1 MDTFDSD
8 AERGTRNRRAILGD
22 AWVDRSQANA
32 TDFTAEFQDFITRVA
47 WHGIWGRPGLDDR
60 TRRIIVLAITCAM
73 GRWEEFE
80 LHVRAAIRPDAPGRL
95 TPDDLKEVLLQAA
108 VYAGVPAANTGLA
121 HATKILREAG
131 IELAPKDVRSVAH
144 PGSGRDGRTQVSPSI
159 AYSVREP
166 RHGGAPRHTVVLSH
180 ALGCDRS
187 MWDTLAAALAAD
199 CRVVTYDQR
208 GHGVSDAPA
217 GPYTVGELA
226 DDAAALI
233 REVADGPVVF
243 IGLSMGG
250 MIAQELAL
258 RHPTLVKALVIANSC
273 GGYDDTG
280 RAGWTARVELVRTQG
295 MGAVAEMAMPRWF
308 GEAFRAAQPATVDRW
323 RRRVASTHPGGYIGT
338 CEALRGMDTF
348 ARLPDIKAPTL
359 VLAGELDPGTP
370 VAMSEALVRGIAGA
384 ELAVLDG
391 ASHLSVLERP
401 DAFAARV
408 QDFLRKVPT

>member
-22 AWVDRSQANA
+22 AWVDRSLAGA

-80 LHVRAAIRPDAPGRL
+80 LHVRAALRPDAPGGL

-121 HATKILREAG
+121 HAAKILREAG
-131 IELAPKDVRSVAH
+131 LEPAPADVRDVAH
-144 PGSGRDGRTQVSPSI
+144 PGAGREGRTPVSPSI
-159 AYSVREP
+159 AYAVRPP

-187 MWDTLAAALAAD
+187 MWDGLAARLSAD

-217 GPYTVGELA
+217 GPYTMAELA
-226 DDAAALI
+226 EDAAALI
-233 REVADGPVVF
+233 REVGGGPVVF

-250 MIAQELAL
+250 MVAQELAL
-258 RHPTLVKALVIANSC
+258 RHPELVKALVIANSC
-273 GGYDDTG
+273 AGYDEAG
-280 RAGWTARVELVRTQG
+280 RAGWTARVALVQAQG

-308 GEAFRAAQPATVDRW
+308 GDGFRAAQPATVDRW
-323 RRRVASTHPGGYIGT
+323 RRRVAGTHPGGYVGT
-338 CEALRGMDTF
+338 CEALRGMDTV
-348 ARLPDIKAPTL
+348 ARLPQIAVPTL
-359 VLAGELDPGTP
+359 VIAGELDPGTP
-370 VAMSEALVRGIAGA
+370 VAMSDTLARGIPGA

-408 QDFLRKVPT
+408 LDFLQKVPT